1 MQTNK
6 LPDKRS
12 RREIYFIIGCALL
25 FIVGLIAILVV
36 WPKESSGDTIIHSGV
51 TYWTYTLVSY
61 SSISPIVEK
70 NTVTVVSKS
79 GGSLSTVQLSRSFV
93 RVELPSEPKDLILI
107 SQGRKQAYFGSHVH
121 ANLREALGR
130 EIMLKV

>member
-1 MQTNK
+1 MGIGIFFYLLGATLI
-6 LPDKRS
+6 LPYS
-12 RREIYFIIGCALL
+12 FLEITVL
-25 FIVGLIAILVV
+25 LIAFFYNAKHANDFEKL
-36 WPKESSGDTIIHSGV
+36 
-51 TYWTYTLVSY
+51 L
-61 SSISPIVEK
+61 VEK

-121 ANLREALGR
+121 ANLREALGL